1 MAPAHEPAGYRERI
15 YANYVQGREAP
26 LAPTAVAGLAPR
38 LHLLKKIIS
47 QHFGTD
53 RNITIVDL
61 GCGYGAFVHACRL
74 AGFENVTGVDGSAE
88 QIEAGTRLGIPGLAE
103 GDLIA
108 HLRTLRDAA
117 VDIVIAFDV
126 IEHFTKG
133 ELVGFV
139 DEVHRVL
146 KPGGKWIIHAPN
158 GDSPWAQRMV
168 YGDYT
173 HEQAFTC
180 SSLHQLLKSSQ
191 FRSVNC
197 FEDTPVPHGPV
208 SLIRYFLWGLL
219 RNIYR
224 LQLAIET
231 GSLNRNIVLSQN
243 LTAVAV
249 K

>member
-1 MAPAHEPAGYRERI
+1 MAPMHEPAAYRERI
-15 YANYVQGREAP
+15 YAHYVRGREAP
-26 LAPTAVAGLAPR
+26 LAPIDIAGLAPR
-38 LHLLKKIIS
+38 LHLLKRIIS
-47 QHFGTD
+47 QHFGPD
-53 RNITIVDL
+53 RNIAIVDL

-108 HLRTLRDAA
+108 HLQTFQNEA

-126 IEHFTKG
+126 IEHFTKS

-173 HEQAFTC
+173 HEQAFTN
-180 SSLHQLLKSSQ
+180 SSLHQLLKSSG
-191 FRSVNC
+191 FRSVDC
-197 FEDTPVPHGPV
+197 FEDTPIPHGPV
-208 SLIRYFLWGLL
+208 SFVRYLLWKIL
-219 RNIYR
+219 RNVYR

-231 GSLNRNIVLSQN
+231 GSLNRNSALSQN